1 MSKEIGI
8 SRDSKP
14 VWREWLE
21 SLLVVAVIAIL
32 VRSFVVAPFKIPSS
46 SMVPT
51 LEVGDYIF
59 VLRYP
64 YGLRVPFTDLQFFA
78 HPPKR
83 GDVAVFDYPEDRSKD
98 YIKRIIGLP
107 GDTIV
112 YQDNKLSING
122 KEMPLF
128 PEGRR
133 TYFLADGEADVSMR
147 YSEQLGD
154 VKHAVLRKQRTI
166 RDGTWKVPE
175 GMFFVL
181 GDNRNNSR
189 DSRFWGY
196 VPQSFLVGHAAI
208 VWWSW
213 DAHAGKVRWDR
224 LGHIVE

>member
-1 MSKEIGI
+1 VSTDFGSSKKT
-8 SRDSKP
+8 KP

-21 SLLVVAVIAIL
+21 SLLVVAIIAIL
-32 VRSFVVAPFKIPSS
+32 VRSFIVAPFKIPSS

-64 YGLRVPFTDLQFFA
+64 YGLRLPYTDLQFFA

-107 GDTIV
+107 GDMIE
-112 YQDNKLSING
+112 YRDNKLSING
-122 KEMPLF
+122 KEMPLTL
-128 PEGRR
+128 EARR
-133 TYFLADGEADVSMR
+133 TYFLASGEADVSMR
-147 YSEQLGD
+147 YSEQLFD
-154 VKHAVLRKQRTI
+154 VKHPVLRKEETI
-166 RDGTWKVPE
+166 RDGAWKVPAD
-175 GMFFVL
+175 MFFVL

-189 DSRFWGY
+189 DSRFWGF

-213 DAHAGKVRWDR
+213 DGHANKVRWDR
-224 LGHIVE
+224 LGHLVE

>member
-1 MSKEIGI
+1 VSSEFGSSKH
-8 SRDSKP
+8 SKP

-51 LEVGDYIF
+51 LEVGDYLF

-107 GDTIV
+107 GDFIE
-112 YQDNKLSING
+112 YRGNRLSING
-122 KEMPLF
+122 VEMPLKQD
-128 PEGRR
+128 GLR
-133 TYFLADGEADVSMR
+133 TYYLASGEADVSGLF
-147 YSEQLGD
+147 SEQLGD
-154 VKHAVLRKQRTI
+154 VQHAVLRKAETI
-166 RDGTWKVPE
+166 RDGAWTVPE

-213 DAHAGKVRWDR
+213 DGHAKKVRWER
-224 LGHIVE
+224 LGHLVE